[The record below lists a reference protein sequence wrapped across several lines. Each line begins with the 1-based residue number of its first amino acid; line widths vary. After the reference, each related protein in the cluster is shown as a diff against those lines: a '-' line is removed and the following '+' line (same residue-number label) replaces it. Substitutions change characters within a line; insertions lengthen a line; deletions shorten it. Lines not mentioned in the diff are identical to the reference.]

1 VSKPL
6 QIGLACA
13 IGGAF
18 SVSVFNPAP
27 IYDPAAWLVWA
38 AELAHRNMALQAGPS
53 WKPLP
58 VMVSAPATL
67 VSWELAAIFWLWI
80 VRTSTI
86 LTSVLLWRL
95 AASRGGAVAGA
106 IAATCPFLIGDW
118 VQLAL
123 GGGSEPVLM
132 ALALGAVEAHLAGR
146 RWAAFGLGVAAGLLR
161 PEVWAFLVLYGLW
174 LLHRERG
181 RALLPVVTGAVVQ
194 AIGWFVV
201 PSAFGGDALQASRH
215 ARAYED
221 SVVPA
226 GEFLERTFDVMPSQV
241 WILAA
246 VGLFFAFRERD
257 RLMLLLAGGAAL
269 WVLEVG
275 ALTALGYSGLGRYSM
290 PAAVILGIHAGSGAG
305 KLIRSA
311 PAGAPRLATGSAV
324 AALSAVAVW
333 HGADTTVA
341 RFEKVQRIDAQA
353 EQVRRLVARAGGIQ
367 KLVAIC
373 GRLGTNWTYSTTAAW
388 RVRTTLGNL
397 SVRPMAPGIVI
408 VRKGSRSETQPVP
421 PLGTTGRKVLLSQGR
436 WSIVQFNGEEPCS
449 KPTE

>member
-1 VSKPL
+1 MSKPL

-18 SVSVFNPAP
+18 SVLVFNPAP

-38 AELAHRNMALQAGPS
+38 AELTHRKMALEAGPS

-58 VMVSAPATL
+58 VIVSAPATL
-67 VSWELAAIFWLWI
+67 ISWELAAIFWLWI
-80 VRTSTI
+80 VRASTI
-86 LTSVLLWRL
+86 LTSVMLWRL

-106 IAATCPFLIGDW
+106 IAAICPFLIGDW

-132 ALALGAVEAHLAGR
+132 ALALVAVKAHLAGR

-161 PEVWAFLVLYGLW
+161 PEAWAFLVLYGLW

-181 RALLPVVTGAVVQ
+181 RAILPVTAGAVIQ
-194 AIGWFVV
+194 MIGWFVV

-215 ARAYED
+215 ARAYQD
-221 SVVPA
+221 SVVPT
-226 GEFLERTFDVMPSQV
+226 GEFLERTFNVMPWQV

-275 ALTALGYSGLGRYSM
+275 ALTAFGYSGLGRYSL

-311 PAGAPRLATGSAV
+311 PAGAPRLATGA
-324 AALSAVAVW
+324 AILALSGTALLN
-333 HGADTTVA
+333 GATAAGA

-353 EQVRRLVARAGGIQ
+353 EQVRSLVARAGGIQ

-388 RVRTTLGNL
+388 RVRTTLGNV
-397 SVRPMAPGIVI
+397 SARPIAPGIVI

-421 PLGTTGRKVLLSQGR
+421 PLGTTGRKVLRSQGQ
-436 WSIVQFNGEEPCS
+436 WSIVLFTGNLPCQRPS
-449 KPTE
+449 